1 VRSRIATEFEIGNL
15 GVRELADAAGIST
28 NTITRFER
36 GEAFRAETLAAIRRA
51 FEDAGVKFIETGK
64 SGGPGVRLKG

>member
-1 VRSRIATEFEIGNL
+1 LKTSGHPSTS
-15 GVRELADAAGIST
+15 ADAAGIST

-36 GEAFRAETLAAIRRA
+36 GEALRAETLAAIRRA
-51 FEDAGVKFIETGK
+51 FEDAGVKFIEAGK